1 MDALSDETN
10 FSGHPEKLV
19 ETCPARQ
26 FKQYICV
33 LLLLQFKKGFGG
45 RFSLKK
51 IFTAQQKCSKYCTYV
66 NVEKVRGEKLFN
78 ITNPQKSPFDD
89 ISQIPRVLFFISLL
103 EMLAFAQ
110 MVEQKTLLEAIV
122 VLILQREVYV
132 CTYMRPL
139 FEVTTRTQILVSSS
153 SKYID
158 NLKQIFCGFQSIGF
172 RMLHLILYDLSPLFG
187 NTCVLCYSRI
197 KVFMK

>member
-1 MDALSDETN
+1 MSKGNEALLKCIFYTA
-10 FSGHPEKLV
+10 KLSN
-19 ETCPARQ
+19 TSYTKACGCWIDPHIKDFLPIAIQHLQSAFDR
-26 FKQYICV
+26 
-33 LLLLQFKKGFGG
+33 LQFG
-45 RFSLKK
+45 
-51 IFTAQQKCSKYCTYV
+51 
-66 NVEKVRGEKLFN
+66 EKVRGEKLFN

-110 MVEQKTLLEAIV
+110 MVEQKTLFEAIV